1 MSLSRERVRQIVC
14 GTIEVQKSTL
24 VNNDDW
30 DYYNQMFELAFIYE
44 KTEEY
49 VKLIE
54 VEHLPIS
61 FDVFAS
67 LLVLVADFKIEEVD
81 GHSILINNKY
91 RELKFTDCID
101 TLFSII
107 DGNCSTDTFV
117 PLETILFTVP
127 NQYKSSTKHLID
139 T

>member
-1 MSLSRERVRQIVC
+1 M
-14 GTIEVQKSTL
+14 
-24 VNNDDW
+24 
-30 DYYNQMFELAFIYE
+30 
-44 KTEEY
+44 
-49 VKLIE
+49 
-54 VEHLPIS
+54 PIS

-91 RELKFTDCID
+91 HELKFTDCID

-107 DGNCSTDTFV
+107 DGKYPTDTFV

-127 NQYKSSTKHLID
+127 NQYKSSTKELITHIASD
-139 T
+139 IFKVHITEDGRLFCLRTTLTYQKSYTIYCRKR